1 MVRGRNAVI
10 GWLTYTIG
18 KRVVKR
24 AVRRKVRSRFAAVL
38 DAEAARRPTRR
49 RLPLLGAGLA
59 VAAAAAAALAVR
71 SRRTGGE

>member
-1 MVRGRNAVI
+1 
-10 GWLTYTIG
+10 
-18 KRVVKR
+18 VVKR
-24 AVRRKVRSRFAAVL
+24 AVRRKVRSRFGAVL
-38 DAEAARRPTRR
+38 DADTVKQPARR

>member
-1 MVRGRNAVI
+1 MVRGRKAVI

-24 AVRRKVRSRFAAVL
+24 AVRRKVRSRFGAVL
-38 DAEAARRPTRR
+38 DADTVKQPARR
-49 RLPLLGAGLA
+49 RLPLLGAGVA